1 MVGRS
6 GVVRWSSRAL
16 SIAAALASVWLSPAA
31 VSGQE
36 VPAGLRCLS
45 EAYPRS
51 ICEVTPTELVWCDG
65 ERMAYRHERSALS
78 GVSLEDQMATPYP
91 RNWTQASTPEAG
103 SDPGRARHEPFF
115 KKMYGASARDVAANI
130 AKVRWLDGKWLRVTT
145 VNGVN
150 RKLEAVVAEVSKL
163 PLALRERVTKSSGTF
178 VWRRIKGT
186 DRLSMH
192 SFAIAIDVGVEHSD
206 YWRWSKRKG
215 ALEYRNRIPIE
226 VVEIFEKHGF
236 IWGGKWY
243 HFDTMHF
250 EYRPEL
256 LIPGCAG
263 LG

>member
-1 MVGRS
+1 
-6 GVVRWSSRAL
+6 VVRWSSRAL
-16 SIAAALASVWLSPAA
+16 SIAAALAAVWLSSAA

-51 ICEVTPTELVWCDG
+51 LCEVTPTELVWCDG
-65 ERMAYRHERSALS
+65 ERMVYRSERSAAGDGPALS
-78 GVSLEDQMATPYP
+78 GVSLEAQMATPYP
-91 RNWTQASTPEAG
+91 MSWTQTSTPEAG

-115 KKMYGASARDVAANI
+115 KKMYGASARDVAANT

-150 RKLEAVVAEVSKL
+150 EKLEAVVAEVRKL
-163 PLALRERVTKSSGTF
+163 PPALRARVTKSSGTF
-178 VWRRIKGT
+178 VWRQIKGT

-256 LIPGCAG
+256 LVSGCASG
-263 LG
+263 G